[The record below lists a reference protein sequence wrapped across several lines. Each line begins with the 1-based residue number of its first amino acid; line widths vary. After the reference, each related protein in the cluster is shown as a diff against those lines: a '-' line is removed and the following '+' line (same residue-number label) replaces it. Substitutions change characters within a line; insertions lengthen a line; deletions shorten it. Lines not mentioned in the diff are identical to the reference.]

1 MSEVLAVIGGGAR
14 EWALAESITKSKNVS
29 EVHVLPGN
37 LGGAFESVY
46 GQLEMIGSRLE
57 ILMILN
63 NLLLIISKRFRRIM
77 VE

>member
-37 LGGAFESVY
+37 LGGVFEKKCVWP
-46 GQLEMIGSRLE
+46 IG
-57 ILMILN
+57 N
-63 NLLLIISKRFRRIM
+63 DRIKIRNFNDIKQFGIDYKQ
-77 VE
+77 

>member
-37 LGGAFESVY
+37 LGGAFEKKCVW
-46 GQLEMIGSRLE
+46 RCT
-57 ILMILN
+57 
-63 NLLLIISKRFRRIM
+63 
-77 VE
+77 